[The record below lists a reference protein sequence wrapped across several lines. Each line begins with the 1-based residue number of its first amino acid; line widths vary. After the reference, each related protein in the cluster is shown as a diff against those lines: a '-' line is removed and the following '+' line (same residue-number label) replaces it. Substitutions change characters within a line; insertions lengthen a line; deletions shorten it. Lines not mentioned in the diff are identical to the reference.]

1 MEMNNVYKRAVP
13 KAVNS
18 SNVFIFHFFAQRQH
32 SKCCNI
38 NAQSVTLGSSIS
50 VSPSRHGVQ
59 LIFDNNTFSG
69 YMKKTYILIALLAAA
84 SSPAMAQDDPLAI
97 SKDGTYLKIATDG
110 TYTINS
116 VTVEHYEGNNTT
128 LTVTGESNPEDVW
141 NNFPAGSVINNADI
155 DEGYLSIT
163 LKDAVT
169 FTNNAT
175 IDLSYTY
182 TISPGWDVN
191 SFQSIEVQAGSTFIN
206 HGSVTAGFNVQN
218 NSVVTAQDGSSF
230 AGSMRLGY
238 GSSVGTLTLNGAVTM
253 SSDLEVNNGSLIFAE
268 GSSLDMKGGSIT
280 LSETSSIIYQ
290 VDGVADESVRANELF
305 RNANIGDDVAITVKG
320 INGSEYKTTLGA
332 LTVPEPTTA
341 TLSLLALAGLAARRR
356 R

>member
-1 MEMNNVYKRAVP
+1 
-13 KAVNS
+13 
-18 SNVFIFHFFAQRQH
+18 
-32 SKCCNI
+32 
-38 NAQSVTLGSSIS
+38 
-50 VSPSRHGVQ
+50 
-59 LIFDNNTFSG
+59 
-69 YMKKTYILIALLAAA
+69 MKKTYILIALLAAA
-84 SSPAMAQDDPLAI
+84 SSPAMAQDDHLAI

-116 VTVEHYEGNNTT
+116 VTVEHYEGSNTL
-128 LTVTGESNPEDVW
+128 LTVTGETNPADLW

-175 IDLSYTY
+175 IDLSYSY
-182 TISPGWDVN
+182 TGM
-191 SFQSIEVQAGSTFIN
+191 QSIEVQAGSTFIN
-206 HGSVTAGFNVQN
+206 NGSVTAGFNVQN

-230 AGSMRLGY
+230 AGSMKLGY
-238 GSSVGTLTLNGAVTM
+238 GSSSVGTLTLNGAVTM
-253 SSDLEVNNGSLIFAE
+253 SSDLIVNNGSLIFAE

-320 INGSEYKTTLGA
+320 SDGTEYKTTLGA

-341 TLSLLALAGLAARRR
+341 TLSLLALVGLAARRR
-356 R
+356 RASR

>member
-1 MEMNNVYKRAVP
+1 
-13 KAVNS
+13 
-18 SNVFIFHFFAQRQH
+18 
-32 SKCCNI
+32 
-38 NAQSVTLGSSIS
+38 
-50 VSPSRHGVQ
+50 
-59 LIFDNNTFSG
+59 
-69 YMKKTYILIALLAAA
+69 MKKTCILIALLAAA
-84 SSPAMAQDDPLAI
+84 SSPAMAQDDHLAI
-97 SKDGTYLKIATDG
+97 SKDGTYLKIATDD

-116 VTVEHYEGNNTT
+116 VTVDHYEGNNTL
-128 LTVTGESNPEDVW
+128 LTVTGEPNPADVW

-163 LKDAVT
+163 LKDVVT

-182 TISPGWDVN
+182 TIRPGRDVI

-206 HGSVTAGFNVQN
+206 NGSVTAGFNVQN
-218 NSVVTAQDGSSF
+218 NSVVTANDGSSF
-230 AGSMRLGY
+230 AGSMKLGY

-253 SSDLEVNNGSLIFAE
+253 NLNDALDVVNGSLIFTE
-268 GSSLDMKGGSIT
+268 DSSLDMKGGSIT

-290 VDGVADESVRANELF
+290 VDGVADASVRANELF

-341 TLSLLALAGLAARRR
+341 TLSLLALVGLAARRR
-356 R
+356 RASR